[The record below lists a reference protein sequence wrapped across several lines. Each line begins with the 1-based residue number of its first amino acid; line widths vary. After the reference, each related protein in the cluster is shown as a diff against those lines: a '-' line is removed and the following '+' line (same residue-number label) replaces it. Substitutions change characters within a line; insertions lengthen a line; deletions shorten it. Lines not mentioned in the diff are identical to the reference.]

1 MDQFTQNQSKPRAT
15 TLPATGGPGWLDR
28 CFLGNMKAHR
38 MPSGVTSRFRK
49 EIQKEKARN
58 ITEAPRR
65 IYDWFVKELL
75 PEFEAI
81 NKKQPLS
88 DEVIE
93 WLSSFLVKLID
104 DDKYCLIPPDAVQK
118 VCEFANNIAKNFLA
132 KRPPI
137 SLTSLYCIIWY
148 AMLLLGAEGR
158 EFAFSGEAFAK
169 ALTETLG
176 QTIQSMRVYRVIK
189 CFLGTGLIVQCK
201 QGRKYGN
208 CGTYR
213 LKDEFKYTW
222 EELGANPIIGDKA
235 ITAKEIQDM
244 FPWIFQCLD

>member
-1 MDQFTQNQSKPRAT
+1 MDQFTHNQSKSRTT
-15 TLPATGGPGWLDR
+15 TLPAAGEPGWLDR
-28 CFLGNMKAHR
+28 CFHANMKAHR

-58 ITEAPRR
+58 ITEAPQR
-65 IYDWFVKELL
+65 IYDWFIKELL
-75 PEFEAI
+75 PEFKEI

-88 DEVIE
+88 DEAIE

-104 DDKYCLIPPDAVQK
+104 DDKYCLIPPDAVPK
-118 VCEFANNIAKNFLA
+118 VCKFANNIATNFQP
-132 KRPPI
+132 KKPPI

-148 AMLLLGAEGR
+148 AMLLLGADGR
-158 EFAFSGEAFAK
+158 EFAFSGQAFSE

-176 QTIQSMRVYRVIK
+176 EKIHSMRVYRVLN
-189 CFLGTGLIVQCK
+189 CFRGAGLIVQCK
-201 QGRKYGN
+201 EGHKCGN

-213 LKDEFKYTW
+213 LKDEFKYSW
-222 EELGANPIIGDKA
+222 EVLGSNPIIGDKA

>member
-1 MDQFTQNQSKPRAT
+1 MDQFTSSLNKQQAPVLLKP
-15 TLPATGGPGWLDR
+15 GDPGFYDK
-28 CFLGNMKAHR
+28 CFHANMKASR
-38 MPSGVTSRFRK
+38 MPHGVTSKFRK
-49 EIQKEKARN
+49 KIQEERARN
-58 ITEAPRR
+58 PTVCFQRTYE
-65 IYDWFVKELL
+65 WFLNDLL
-75 PEFEAI
+75 PHLEDL
-81 NKKQPLS
+81 NKESLS
-88 DEVIE
+88 DEVKE
-93 WLSSFLVKLID
+93 WLGSFLFKLLE
-104 DDKYCLIPPDAVQK
+104 DDKYYLIPADAVPK
-118 VCEFANNIAKNFLA
+118 VCKFANNIATNFQA

-148 AMLLLGAEGR
+148 AMLLLGADGR
-158 EFAFSGEAFAK
+158 EFAFSGQAFSE

-201 QGRKYGN
+201 KGRKYGS

-213 LKDEFKYTW
+213 LKDEFKYSW

>member
-1 MDQFTQNQSKPRAT
+1 MDQLTSSLNKQGASVMPKRGDPGFLEYVYQSY
-15 TLPATGGPGWLDR
+15 
-28 CFLGNMKAHR
+28 MKAHR
-38 MPSGVTSRFRK
+38 MSRLITSRFRK
-49 EIQKEKARN
+49 KIREEREKDVAKANERTYEWFLNEFLPHREKE
-58 ITEAPRR
+58 
-65 IYDWFVKELL
+65 
-75 PEFEAI
+75 
-81 NKKQPLS
+81 NKRDLS
-88 DEVIE
+88 DEVKE
-93 WLSSFLVKLID
+93 WLSSFLIKLLD
-104 DDKYCLIPPDAVQK
+104 DDKYYLIPADAVPK
-118 VCEFANNIAKNFLA
+118 VCKFANNIATNFKA

-158 EFAFSGEAFAK
+158 EFAFSGQAFSE

-189 CFLGTGLIVQCK
+189 CFLGIGLIVQCK
-201 QGRKYGN
+201 KGRKYGS

-213 LKDEFKYTW
+213 LKDDFKNSW